1 MFLILLKLIWVVVQA
16 LFTIGILLFLLGVA
30 RLLYGWRV
38 RYSGPLDSRFRGN
51 DTGWQNIL
59 RKGDIILT
67 GKQSIFHSFC
77 IQLANVLTRKI
88 KHRFWTHAVIYQGEG
103 KVWEARSTGVKE
115 RDLSEYI
122 RAGYY
127 VRAFRHRYIS
137 KDEILDKV
145 IRFCASKK
153 GIGYD
158 LRGAVFYGVSV
169 FVPVGFDFLF
179 DNPAVDKLFQ
189 VENTYFCSE
198 LIVDAFCDAGYP
210 ISPFDGW
217 RVKPADFIGNPLLN
231 EVGS

>member
-1 MFLILLKLIWVVVQA
+1 MFFILLKLIWIVIQA
-16 LFTIGILLFLLGVA
+16 LCTIGILLFLLGVA
-30 RLLYGWRV
+30 RLLYGWRE
-38 RYSGPLDSRFRGN
+38 RFPNSIQDPGL
-51 DTGWQNIL
+51 L

-67 GKQSIFHSFC
+67 GKQSVFHSFY

-103 KVWEARSTGVKE
+103 KIWEARSTGIKE

-137 KDEILDKV
+137 KDEIVDKV

-153 GIGYD
+153 GTGYD
-158 LRGAVFYGVSV
+158 LRGAIFYGVSV

-179 DNPAVDKLFQ
+179 DNPAIDKLFQ

-198 LIVDAFCDAGYP
+198 LIVDAFADAGYP
-210 ISPFDGW
+210 ISAFDGW
-217 RVKPADFIGNPLLN
+217 RVKPADFIGNPVLS